1 MAGGSLFSILHSDSK
16 DTKTLKDIL
25 DVLNASNAK
34 GKLVNIKAA
43 KLGNP
48 VQKLSNHDDPDIKA
62 AAAELVSLARCGAGA
77 GWRND
82 KRHASQCAVG
92 QRSRHPR
99 QRKIDLISRSH

>member
-1 MAGGSLFSILHSDSK
+1 MSAVGVELTAAECAGLSKRLKDATDSK

-62 AAAELVSLARCGAGA
+62 AAAELVRKWKALA
-77 GWRND
+77 ND
-82 KRHASQCAVG
+82 KVKPAAGGPAAAAATSAP
-92 QRSRHPR
+92 SP
-99 QRKIDLISRSH
+99 